1 VFLETRAVR
10 RRQIAK
16 QAEER
21 RSEQKQRLAESC
33 ALFRL
38 PIEVQMII
46 YVYAMSGNGGV
57 IYVDWQRG
65 PSLKYYSETFYECSK
80 LWQQR
85 SDGNSDPAVQVACDA
100 IDKAIEK
107 GALYYINGDIVL
119 PRISDEHISTVRSLC
134 TLARDTWSDL
144 LFAANKWELHR
155 ANEITLFLT
164 DIGESG
170 RLGVRHLK
178 INVTTRGEAH
188 HLQQVMQFTELQT
201 LFVSIPHSVKVHAV
215 TPPWRGLTYLALL
228 SHLKRLKY
236 YKVGCAQ
243 KCNSC
248 LPCGDLARKELY
260 EQ

>member
-57 IYVDWQRG
+57 IYVDWHRG

-100 IDKAIEK
+100 IDKAIDE
-107 GALYYINGDIVL
+107 GTLYCLESRMSTFRQCDLCVPSHVTHGVICFSQPTNGSFIG
-119 PRISDEHISTVRSLC
+119 PMRSRC
-134 TLARDTWSDL
+134 S
-144 LFAANKWELHR
+144 
-155 ANEITLFLT
+155 
-164 DIGESG
+164 
-170 RLGVRHLK
+170 
-178 INVTTRGEAH
+178 
-188 HLQQVMQFTELQT
+188 
-201 LFVSIPHSVKVHAV
+201 
-215 TPPWRGLTYLALL
+215 
-228 SHLKRLKY
+228 
-236 YKVGCAQ
+236 
-243 KCNSC
+243 
-248 LPCGDLARKELY
+248 
-260 EQ
+260 

>member
-1 VFLETRAVR
+1 MFLETRAVR

-65 PSLKYYSETFYECSK
+65 PSLKYYRETFYECSK

-85 SDGNSDPAVQVACDA
+85 SDGNSDPAVQVASDA
-100 IDKAIEK
+100 IDKAIDE
-107 GALYYINGDIVL
+107 GALHHINGDIVL

-134 TLARDTWSDL
+134 TLARDTYTFSLRLSRSPPPTENAQSHARTIGSVSLPHSIPDSC
-144 LFAANKWELHR
+144 R
-155 ANEITLFLT
+155 QTNEIA
-164 DIGESG
+164 S
-170 RLGVRHLK
+170 RRSH
-178 INVTTRGEAH
+178 
-188 HLQQVMQFTELQT
+188 Q
-201 LFVSIPHSVKVHAV
+201 HS
-215 TPPWRGLTYLALL
+215 
-228 SHLKRLKY
+228 S
-236 YKVGCAQ
+236 
-243 KCNSC
+243 
-248 LPCGDLARKELY
+248 
-260 EQ
+260 